1 MATTVLKVL
10 NLISTSDK
18 SWQDD
23 IEKGLERSSKSVR
36 NIRGIDVTS
45 WKAEVVNGKIVEYR
59 TVMKIAFEIEQLRF
73 MLDPRALFQQNKGR
87 DRGRIST

>member
-1 MATTVLKVL
+1 MVITVLKVL

-18 SWQDD
+18 SWQDA

-45 WKAEVVNGKIVEYR
+45 SKAEVVNGKIVEYR

-73 MLDPRALFQQNKGR
+73 VLDPRALFQQNKGR
-87 DRGRIST
+87 DRGRIPT

>member
-59 TVMKIAFEIEQLRF
+59 TVMKIAFEIGQLRF
-73 MLDPRALFQQNKGR
+73 VLDPRALFQQNKR
-87 DRGRIST
+87 

>member
-18 SWQDD
+18 SWQDA
-23 IEKGLERSSKSVR
+23 IEKGLECSSKSVR

-45 WKAEVVNGKIVEYR
+45 WKAEVANGKIVEYR

-73 MLDPRALFQQNKGR
+73 VLDPRALFQQNKR
-87 DRGRIST
+87 

>member
-1 MATTVLKVL
+1 MTTTVLKVL
-10 NLISTSDK
+10 NLISTSYK
-18 SWQDD
+18 SWQDA

-59 TVMKIAFEIEQLRF
+59 TEKKIAFEIEQLRF
-73 MLDPRALFQQNKGR
+73 VLDPRDLFQQNKGR
-87 DRGRIST
+87 DRGRIPT

>member
-23 IEKGLERSSKSVR
+23 IEKGVERSSKSVR
-36 NIRGIDVTS
+36 NIRRIDVTS

-73 MLDPRALFQQNKGR
+73 VLDPRALFQENKR
-87 DRGRIST
+87 